1 MLVRQSFRFEISS
14 RSQDETWVEKFYRQ
28 YFVFVVPFIDTF
40 LALFLK
46 NWPYS
51 LLERY
56 FSADLKIIQN
66 KVIELWNF
74 ET

>member
-1 MLVRQSFRFEISS
+1 MRSWEILPPIDSFKKS
-14 RSQDETWVEKFYRQ
+14 RA

-56 FSADLKIIQN
+56 LSADLKIIQN
-66 KVIELWNF
+66 KLIELWIL
-74 ET
+74 ELDPKC